1 METEGSGVIATFEG
15 FLRMFNMEE
24 LESVKQQFY
33 DSISLVITQTEDK
46 NKHIRRF
53 NAILKKISHPQL
65 QV

>member
-24 LESVKQQFY
+24 LEPVKEQFY
-33 DSISLVITQTEDK
+33 NSISLVITQTQDK
-46 NKHIRRF
+46 TKHIKRF

>member
-24 LESVKQQFY
+24 LEPVKKQFY
-33 DSISLVITQTEDK
+33 DSISLVITQTQDK
-46 NKHIRRF
+46 TKHIKRF
-53 NAILKKISHPQL
+53 NAILKKIRHPQL

>member
-24 LESVKQQFY
+24 LEPVKKQFY
-33 DSISLVITQTEDK
+33 DSISLVITQTQDK
-46 NKHIRRF
+46 TKHIKRF
-53 NAILKKISHPQL
+53 NAIHKKISHPQL